1 MSSEIN
7 VAELL
12 DEVPGVSAIDA
23 SADRRNSV
31 NNTVVRCV
39 YDGRRAVAVG
49 TSTKNQIDGLL
60 DLVDLHLHSAAVVGD
75 TAVASDEVVLL
86 LVQDD
91 WDTEAEGAL
100 RTLAAQLQASFSV
113 RLKRLN
119 SRGEVLPIS
128 ASGLD
133 DMGDHEKYRYT
144 EWRRYLLD
152 LGEQPPTLVNRL
164 LAAVPREEFRAYPML
179 TRTNWWSLRLEGLE
193 VAQIGPRQ
201 GRLDVGRD
209 YEGRSGPERTTWL
222 STVPVGSLEV
232 TDEDASV
239 ARAAAAINAFADAW
253 NEVLADQPAKQKEH
267 TLEAR
272 VLRGLVPVHASTGR
286 LELLQPVGDQRV
298 NWGSQFPTR
307 WGRTTSNA
315 GRYLDALLR
324 DGATPWALELKT
336 EGSAGVAGYYRHA
349 VGQAVLYRH
358 FIRQA
363 VHLAPWFNRFGLD
376 QTACRAAVV
385 VPEYRAETAG
395 WGERLKRVCEVFDVE
410 LITVPERFARAGAF
424 TA

>member
-1 MSSEIN
+1 M
-7 VAELL
+7 
-12 DEVPGVSAIDA
+12 
-23 SADRRNSV
+23 
-31 NNTVVRCV
+31 NNTVIRCV
-39 YDGRRAVAVG
+39 YDGKRAVAVG
-49 TSTKNQIDGLL
+49 TTTKNQIEGLL
-60 DLVDLHLHSAAVVGD
+60 DLVDLHLHGADVLDD
-75 TAVASDEVVLL
+75 TAVAPDEVVLL

-91 WDTEAEGAL
+91 PDTEAEGAL
-100 RTLAAQLQASFSV
+100 RTLAAQLKAPFSV
-113 RLKRLN
+113 VLKRLT

-128 ASGLD
+128 GGGLD
-133 DMGDHEKYRYT
+133 DLGDHEKYRYT
-144 EWRRYLLD
+144 EWRQYLLN
-152 LGEQPPTLVNRL
+152 LGEQPPALVARL

-193 VAQIGPRQ
+193 VAQVGPRQ

-222 STVPVGSLEV
+222 SIVPEGMLQV

-239 ARAAAAINAFADAW
+239 TRAAAAINAFADAW
-253 NEVLADQPAKQKEH
+253 NEALTDQPAKQKEH

-286 LELLQPVGDQRV
+286 LELLQPSGDLRV

-307 WGRTTSNA
+307 WGRTASNA
-315 GRYLDALLR
+315 GRYLDALMR
-324 DGATPWALELKT
+324 DGSTPWALELKT

-363 VHLAPWFNRFGLD
+363 VHLAPWFDRFGLD
-376 QTACRAAVV
+376 HTACRAAVV
-385 VPEYRAETAG
+385 VPEYRAETAA
-395 WGERLKRVCEVFDVE
+395 WGERLQRVCEVFDVE
-410 LITVPERFARAGAF
+410 LITVPERYARAGVL

>member
-1 MSSEIN
+1 MSLEPD
-7 VAELL
+7 VADLL
-12 DEVPGVSAIDA
+12 DKVEGVTAIDPT
-23 SADRRNSV
+23 ADRRNSV
-31 NNTVVRCV
+31 NNTVVRCI

-60 DLVDLHLHSAAVVGD
+60 DLIDLHLHGDDLVGD
-75 TAVASDEVVLL
+75 TSVASDEVVLL

-100 RTLAAQLQASFSV
+100 RTLAAQLEAPFSV
-113 RLKRLN
+113 TLKRLN
-119 SRGEVLPIS
+119 GRGEVLPIS

-133 DMGDHEKYRYT
+133 DMGDHERYRYT

-152 LGEQPPTLVNRL
+152 LGEQPPALVGRL
-164 LAAVPREEFRAYPML
+164 LAGVPREDFRAYPML
-179 TRTNWWSLRLEGLE
+179 TKTNWWSLRLEGLE
-193 VAQIGPRQ
+193 VAQVGPRQ

-222 STVPVGSLEV
+222 STVPEGRLTVA
-232 TDEDASV
+232 DEEASI
-239 ARAAAAINAFADAW
+239 ARAAAAIDAFADAW

-267 TLEAR
+267 TFEAR
-272 VLRGLVPVHASTGR
+272 VLRGLVPVHTSTGR
-286 LELLQPVGDQRV
+286 LELLQPLGDQRV

-324 DGATPWALELKT
+324 DGSIPWALELKT

-363 VHLAPWFNRFGLD
+363 VHLAPWFDRFGLD
-376 QTACRAAVV
+376 HTACRAAVV
-385 VPEYRAETAG
+385 VPEFRAGTAA
-395 WGERLKRVCEVFDVE
+395 WGERLRRVCEVFDVE
-410 LITVPERFARAGAF
+410 LIIVPERFTRVGTL

>member
-1 MSSEIN
+1 MSVEAD

-12 DEVPGVSAIDA
+12 DGVPGVTSIDPR
-23 SADRRNSV
+23 ADRRNSV

-39 YDGRRAVAVG
+39 YDGKRAVAVG

-60 DLVDLHLHSAAVVGD
+60 DLVDLHLHSADVVGGTAVVP
-75 TAVASDEVVLL
+75 DEVVLL
-86 LVQDD
+86 LVEDD
-91 WDTEAEGAL
+91 WDTEAEEAL
-100 RTLAAQLQASFSV
+100 RTLAAELEAPFSV
-113 RLKRLN
+113 VLKRLN

-128 ASGLD
+128 GGGLED
-133 DMGDHEKYRYT
+133 LGDHEKYRYT
-144 EWRRYLLD
+144 EWRRYLLE
-152 LGEQPPTLVNRL
+152 LGEQPPALVGRL

-193 VAQIGPRQ
+193 VAQVGPRQ

-209 YEGRSGPERTTWL
+209 YEGKSGPERTTWL
-222 STVPVGSLEV
+222 STVPEGRLEV
-232 TDEDASV
+232 TDDGVSV

-253 NEVLADQPAKQKEH
+253 NEVLADQPTKQKEH

-272 VLRGLVPVHASTGR
+272 VLRGLVPVHTSTGR
-286 LELLQPVGDQRV
+286 LELLQPLGDHRI

-307 WGRTTSNA
+307 WGRTASTA

-324 DGATPWALELKT
+324 DGSTPWALELKT

-363 VHLAPWFNRFGLD
+363 IYLAPWFDRFGLD

-385 VPEYRAETAG
+385 VPEYRAETAA
-395 WGERLKRVCEVFDVE
+395 WGERLRRVCEVFNVE
-410 LITVPERFARAGAF
+410 LITVPERFARAGTL